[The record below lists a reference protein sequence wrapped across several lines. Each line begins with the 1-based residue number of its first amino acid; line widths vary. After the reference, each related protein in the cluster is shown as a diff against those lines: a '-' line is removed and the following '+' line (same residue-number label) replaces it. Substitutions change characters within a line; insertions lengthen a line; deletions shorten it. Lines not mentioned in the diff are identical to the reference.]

1 MRDLAGK
8 VAVVTGGA
16 SGIGRALCD
25 RFAAAGMKLVLA
37 DVERPALERAVAELA
52 GGGAQAVGVPTD
64 VRDPAAVRA
73 LADRTLAAF
82 GAVHVVC
89 NNAGVLPLAP
99 ILETSIEDWR
109 WLVDVNLLGV
119 AWGVSVFGPILV
131 EQGEGHIVNTA
142 SAAGLLPPQGLGA
155 YAATKHAV
163 VGLSETL
170 YLELQGTGV
179 GVSVLCPAL
188 VNTRISRSER
198 NRPAGDHGPRSYG
211 DFQERFDKLV
221 TSVGHPAEEV
231 AERVLQAILAD
242 QLFVLPHD
250 EVKPVIEARWRRIL
264 AGENPPRDAMAVVRE
279 RQPVDSARLPLA
291 ARPPAR
297 EPAS

>member
-16 SGIGRALCD
+16 SGIGRALAD

-37 DVERPALERAVAELA
+37 DVERAALDRAVVELTR
-52 GGGAQAVGVPTD
+52 GGAEAIGVPTD

-73 LADRTLAAF
+73 LADRALAAF

-119 AWGVSVFGPILV
+119 AYGVAIFGPILV

-142 SAAGLLPPQGLGA
+142 SAAGLLPPRGLGA

-188 VNTRISRSER
+188 VNTQISRSER
-198 NRPAGDHGPRSYG
+198 NRPAGDSGPRSYG
-211 DFQERFDKLV
+211 DLQQRFSKML
-221 TSVGHPAEEV
+221 TSIGHPPEEV

-242 QLFVLPHD
+242 QLFILPHD
-250 EVKPVIEARWRRIL
+250 EIKPMVEARYRRIL
-264 AGENPPRDAMAVVRE
+264 AGENPPRDAMPVVRE
-279 RQPVDSARLPLA
+279 G
-291 ARPPAR
+291 
-297 EPAS
+297 